1 MSETNVQ
8 LTEGSFRAWHV
19 LFGLW
24 SSLFRWFMKLLY
36 RWFDQISVLYLL
48 THFAGFETYN
58 VYARNSY
65 KIVTMAWN
73 FSQGVGVKLPSLGRW
88 NKLQNLLNNLLKSLT
103 PTYPKG
109 GKGSQFCSN
118 VWIGHNAWNVTVV
131 LSLRKKGMMARC
143 QYWLM

>member
-1 MSETNVQ
+1 
-8 LTEGSFRAWHV
+8 
-19 LFGLW
+19 
-24 SSLFRWFMKLLY
+24 MKLLY

-88 NKLQNLLNNLLKSLT
+88 NEL
-103 PTYPKG
+103 
-109 GKGSQFCSN
+109 
-118 VWIGHNAWNVTVV
+118 
-131 LSLRKKGMMARC
+131 
-143 QYWLM
+143 